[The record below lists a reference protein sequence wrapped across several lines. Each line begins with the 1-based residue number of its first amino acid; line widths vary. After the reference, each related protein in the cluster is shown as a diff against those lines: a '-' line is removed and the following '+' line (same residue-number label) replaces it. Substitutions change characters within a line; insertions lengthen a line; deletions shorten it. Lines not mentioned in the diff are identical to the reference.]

1 MKKYYKLS
9 VAVIA
14 ITALFQFSGC
24 QDEIFNEIRDEIKLE
39 DSTVSGHINSI
50 IRFNPNGGGT
60 EYIAIQ
66 NGGVYYRNAAVETET
81 DWTKDSRTAGQVSKI
96 AADKEYIYALY
107 TDWKEDLDE
116 GEWVRNSTSI
126 VCKNNIEDNWTKI
139 YTVDSNTNVN
149 LFCTNAK
156 KKGMIGMMTPKEFD
170 YVALSDVIWIYKR
183 IVSAASWDMYSGG
196 SLIRMPQEDQI
207 VFYVRDGRKF
217 AGLGGDADME
227 HLFSTVRA
235 KSPMCKCGYRKEW
248 EKELS

>member
-1 MKKYYKLS
+1 MQEINQKGFREMTEKQREC
-9 VAVIA
+9 
-14 ITALFQFSGC
+14 ALKRLYGR
-24 QDEIFNEIRDEIKLE
+24 NTKAEIKWIVVSTVLLLLCVVVTNIFFVFKLFD
-39 DSTVSGHINSI
+39 DSTQGEKIGFGIAMMLPVAEALYFLWNLIVHFKHCAELKERYHNLPY
-50 IRFNPNGGGT
+50 FQQEELLKLAYKYNPEWGICYND
-60 EYIAIQ
+60 EYIL
-66 NGGVYYRNAAVETET
+66 GM
-81 DWTKDSRTAGQVSKI
+81 VS
-96 AADKEYIYALY
+96 
-107 TDWKEDLDE
+107 
-116 GEWVRNSTSI
+116 
-126 VCKNNIEDNWTKI
+126 
-139 YTVDSNTNVN
+139 
-149 LFCTNAK
+149 NAK